1 MNLELSPST
10 LRAKLEKLARWGVM
24 ASALSGI
31 LPAELPAEEYAQLY
45 TTVAERIEK
54 LETAKLRL
62 EIGQQVGEEMLKTVE
77 NPPHW
82 KPTRAEGVPVPV
94 EGFKKH
100 GVAAAMKKA
109 LAAAPQSFT
118 RQIVD
123 VSYDGRMMEMP
134 DVYGMSAKEHR
145 LLASMTREGHRIVFT
160 ASSDSYGPTFL
171 SQELRHEICHFGDPA
186 WNTDL
191 GEPDRIRLYAQ
202 VLERLSAPNR
212 YRSEYVEDIKNPD
225 PQRLASTKAGEY
237 WAETCGAYLG
247 GDRLLPAADRE
258 LVESLLA
265 KTDPA
270 YQRMNPK

>member
-1 MNLELSPST
+1 MNLESSPSP

-31 LPAELPAEEYAQLY
+31 LPTELAAQEQVPQ
-45 TTVAERIEK
+45 TTVQERMEK
-54 LETAKLRL
+54 LETADLRV
-62 EIGQQVGEEMLKTVE
+62 QVRNQVGEEMLKTVE
-77 NPPHW
+77 NPPRW
-82 KPTRAEGVPVPV
+82 KPVRADEVPVPV

-109 LAAAPQSFT
+109 LAAAPRSFT

-134 DVYGMSAKEHR
+134 DVYGMSSKNR
-145 LLASMTREGHRIVFT
+145 ILAFMTREEHRIVFS

-186 WNTDL
+186 WNADL
-191 GEPDRIRLYAQ
+191 GESDRIRLYAR
-202 VLERLSAPNR
+202 VLERLGAADR
-212 YRSEYVEDIKNPD
+212 YHSEYVEDIRNPD

-265 KTDPA
+265 KTDPS
-270 YQRMNPK
+270 YQRMDPK